1 MSFQG
6 SSSPIRS
13 HDDRYGS
20 HSNTSNDDDNDEI
33 ESRHSGQNTDFSE
46 AAYFVEAER
55 TYNNASWV
63 YRLPADQEEVV
74 RQDRLHYILLGILP
88 GLYRGPV
95 EQILND
101 RSRRKRILDIGC
113 GTGLWIQEM
122 AELFQHVDCIG
133 IDITPFQHD
142 SQFRNCTFMQVNAPS
157 GLRTFG
163 NGSFDVVHIRQMVHA
178 TNDYPS
184 IIREAHRLLR
194 PGGIL
199 LVHEPQ
205 MQLHS
210 AWEGFGPKDLAPCL
224 AQMISYIEA
233 ACRYRGIDTEL
244 FGRIDQVLAE
254 AGFDP
259 DGIDVYYHYRHACPD
274 DPQSEVGMNEITHAI
289 SFFYAARLM
298 ILETGAVGEDEFD
311 RLMPG
316 VLDEVSGRSGG
327 IAGPLGAQG
336 LLSPW
341 GYWWVIK
348 GA

>member
-1 MSFQG
+1 
-6 SSSPIRS
+6 
-13 HDDRYGS
+13 
-20 HSNTSNDDDNDEI
+20 
-33 ESRHSGQNTDFSE
+33 
-46 AAYFVEAER
+46 
-55 TYNNASWV
+55 
-63 YRLPADQEEVV
+63 
-74 RQDRLHYILLGILP
+74 
-88 GLYRGPV
+88 
-95 EQILND
+95 
-101 RSRRKRILDIGC
+101 
-113 GTGLWIQEM
+113 
-122 AELFQHVDCIG
+122 
-133 IDITPFQHD
+133 
-142 SQFRNCTFMQVNAPS
+142 MQVNAPS

-274 DPQSEVGMNEITHAI
+274 DPQSGI
-289 SFFYAARLM
+289 SSDDSRA
-298 ILETGAVGEDEFD
+298 GAVDEDEFD

>member
-1 MSFQG
+1 MSFRG

-13 HDDRYGS
+13 HDNHCGS
-20 HSNTSNDDDNDEI
+20 HSNTRDDDDDDEI
-33 ESRHSGQNTDFSE
+33 ESRRSGQNTDFSQ

-101 RSRRKRILDIGC
+101 RSRKKRILDIGC

-122 AELFQHVDCIG
+122 AELFHHVDY
-133 IDITPFQHD
+133 ITPFQHD
-142 SQFRNCTFMQVNAPS
+142 SQFRNCTFMQVSAPS
-157 GLRTFG
+157 GLRAFG
-163 NGSFDVVHIRQMVHA
+163 DESFDVVHIRQMVHA

-205 MQLHS
+205 LQLHS
-210 AWEGFGPKDLAPCL
+210 AWEGFGLKDLAPCL
-224 AQMISYIEA
+224 AQMMSYLEA
-233 ACRYRGIDTEL
+233 ACHYRGIDTEL
-244 FGRIDQVLAE
+244 FSRMDQVLAE

-259 DGIDVYYHYRHACPD
+259 DGIDVFYHYRQACPD

-289 SFFYAARLM
+289 SFLYAARLM
-298 ILETGAVGEDEFD
+298 ILEAGAVDEDDFD

-316 VLDEVSGRSGG
+316 VLNEVSGRSGG

-348 GA
+348 GE